1 MRDDFGSAAS
11 RKIAIVML
19 AGRFRKPRA
28 TITSDRMFSVKQRP
42 LGPRG
47 FTAQRPPRSWLRLR
61 GPKSLSKLSK
71 IIRGFP
77 TTSVYDKTGRLLRAF
92 NHIQPIPE
100 VAKIIEKN
108 LLSLGDC
115 SWTSR

>member
-1 MRDDFGSAAS
+1 MISAALRPVKS
-11 RKIAIVML
+11 QYVML
-19 AGRFRKPRA
+19 TGRFRKPRA

-47 FTAQRPPRSWLRLR
+47 FTAQRNPRSWLTLR

-77 TTSVYDKTGRLLRAF
+77 TTSVYDKTGRLLRAL

-108 LLSLGDC
+108 LLSLGD
-115 SWTSR
+115 